1 MIMAPRLRKLMLT
14 AHITASVGWLGAVAA
29 FLVLAIAGLMSQDGQ
44 QVRAAYLSMDLLA
57 SLLIV
62 PLCLA
67 TLISGVVQSL
77 GTSWGLFRHY
87 WVLAKLFITV
97 VSTILLLVHLR
108 PIHDLAEAAGALALG
123 SADFRQMR
131 VQMAFDAG
139 AAAIALLVTT
149 ALSVYKPR
157 GVTPY
162 GWRKQQEQRR
172 EALAGE
178 TTSS

>member
-14 AHITASVGWLGAVAA
+14 AHITASVGWLGAIAA
-29 FLVLAIAGLMSQDGQ
+29 FLALAIAGLTGQDGR
-44 QVRAAYLSMDLLA
+44 QVQAAYLSMDLIA

-87 WVLAKLFITV
+87 WVLAKLLITV

-108 PIHDLAEAAGALALG
+108 PIHDLAAAAALPLS

-131 VQMAFDAG
+131 VQMANDAG
-139 AAAIALLVTT
+139 AAALALLVTT

-172 EALAGE
+172 ETLAAE